1 MDTMETQA
9 LESPIRSMPPLTSPG
24 PGLETSKP
32 HMPAVADEE
41 EGESGEEEEM
51 TSDAEFDL
59 EEVVEIHDLNVIEL
73 DSVDE
78 PPVQAPHSNDQEL
91 EIVPDDSQALLEDSQ
106 AWPQDSQAW
115 PEHPQDSQ
123 AWPED
128 PQDSQAWPEDP
139 QGLPL
144 PEETRPEEIPAPDEH
159 QQVPEE
165 SQQVPPEPEKVSK
178 EVPGQ
183 SQPALPTDL
192 DIEEVVDS
200 DDGKQHNESRGAF
213 KVGT

>member
-1 MDTMETQA
+1 METQA

-41 EGESGEEEEM
+41 EGESGEEEEI
-51 TSDAEFDL
+51 TSDAELDL

-91 EIVPDDSQALLEDSQ
+91 EIVPHDSQALLEDSQ
-106 AWPQDSQAW
+106 AWPG
-115 PEHPQDSQ
+115 
-123 AWPED
+123 
-128 PQDSQAWPEDP
+128 DSQAWPEDP

>member
-1 MDTMETQA
+1 METQA

-41 EGESGEEEEM
+41 EGESGEEEEI
-51 TSDAEFDL
+51 TSDAELDL

-91 EIVPDDSQALLEDSQ
+91 EIVPHDSQALLEDSQ
-106 AWPQDSQAW
+106 AWPG
-115 PEHPQDSQ
+115 
-123 AWPED
+123 
-128 PQDSQAWPEDP
+128 DSQAWPEDP

-183 SQPALPTDL
+183 SQPALPTAL